1 MFRTELP
8 LTPHPQQLPLSAQVL
23 TVGSCF
29 SDTIGSR
36 LAAAKVKTLVNPFGT
51 VFNPLSACQLLR
63 AAAGEDMDWQQHLV
77 EARGRWQSYDLHAS
91 IGADSPV
98 TLLQRIQG
106 LVQEVGEFL
115 QRTDVVMLTLGS
127 AYAYRLLET
136 DEVVNNCHKVP
147 AEKFE
152 KVLLT
157 PDEIINAVAETHAY
171 LRRANPKLRFILTVS
186 PVRHLKD
193 TLPLNSVSKSVLRVA
208 CHYLSELL
216 PDVSYFPAYELLL
229 DDLRDYRFYAADMLH
244 PSDVAENY
252 IWERFTRTYFDPA
265 FGRFRKEWE
274 AVRQALGHRP
284 LYPEAPEHREFLE
297 ATLARL
303 HRLAGQTDVRA
314 EIRELEQQLA
324 ALPLPKPELLPEPE
338 LEEDDD
344 EERIDIGEPETPL
357 THAVAEVVPVAAPVV
372 DTASEVA
379 IEQPE
384 SEDDDEEE
392 ASGEESLDLALESE
406 VPQFPKKKRRSR
418 GGAKRTAR
426 KKAAQLYAQQA
437 AEAAAAASVSATA
450 AVEPAEAEQL
460 APAETLSPAAPTS
473 AEPNVAD
480 ESTPEPVAPEPT
492 PEPTPAEAP
501 APVAVPVVAKPQP
514 APNVDWLQPMDEPEE
529 EEAPKRRGLK
539 GRSKGSLATE
549 KKPRDTK
556 DRVITTPPTKSRRK
570 PAPLYAEQAAPVVE
584 SIPVEAAVPESA
596 PVEQPAPAAVPEPA
610 AETVVSVETAP
621 VEAVVPELT
630 EATETAEKPKPAR
643 KPRPSRAK
651 AAVAPVEPTPA
662 LKQPRPKQLPQ
673 RQRPGNPKRLRQYQ
687 SRRLKNLRQKL
698 RRSAAAHP
706 GKNPQRPTK
715 RHLLRKP
722 KPGLNSRV
730 LSFHPSSISMSSSQ
744 PAHTNRL
751 SQETSPYLLQHAH
764 NPVDWYPWGEEAL
777 SRARA
782 EQKPI
787 IVSIGYAACHWCH
800 VMERESF
807 ENPALA
813 QLMNEHFVCIK
824 VDREERPDVDQVYMD
839 ALQAMGVPGGW
850 PLNVFLNPEA
860 KPFYGGTYFPP
871 VAGVNCCRVSG
882 RLTREN
888 TGLS

>member
-8 LTPHPQQLPLSAQVL
+8 LTPHPQQLPLSTRVL

-29 SDTIGSR
+29 SDTIGLR
-36 LAAAKVKTLVNPFGT
+36 LAEAKVNTLVNPFGT

-77 EARGRWQSYDLHAS
+77 EARGRWQSYDLHAT

-115 QRTDVVMLTLGS
+115 QRTDVVVLTLGT

-216 PDVSYFPAYELLL
+216 PDVSYFPAYELLV

-265 FGRFRKEWE
+265 FGRFRREWE

-303 HRLAGQTDVRA
+303 QRLASQVDVRT
-314 EIRELEQQLA
+314 EIREVEQQLA
-324 ALPLPKPELLPEPE
+324 ELPLPKPQALPEPE
-338 LEEDDD
+338 LDDD
-344 EERIDIGEPETPL
+344 EEERIDIGEPATEL
-357 THAVAEVVPVAAPVV
+357 TEAVATVVPVARPAAAPVPV
-372 DTASEVA
+372 PVE
-379 IEQPE
+379 EP
-384 SEDDDEEE
+384 EEE
-392 ASGEESLDLALESE
+392 DTEEDEDAVDEPEEGLGVSLESE
-406 VPQFPKKKRRSR
+406 APVFAKKKRRSR

-426 KKAAQLYAQQA
+426 KRAAQQA
-437 AEAAAAASVSATA
+437 AEAAAAASVSASVTT
-450 AVEPAEAEQL
+450 EPAEAGLLVSEDAEQGATPTSVPEVPAAEPAAEL
-460 APAETLSPAAPTS
+460 APPAEA
-473 AEPNVAD
+473 
-480 ESTPEPVAPEPT
+480 TPV
-492 PEPTPAEAP
+492 EAP
-501 APVAVPVVAKPQP
+501 APVIRPTAPKPAP

-529 EEAPKRRGLK
+529 EPEPRRRGQK
-539 GRSKGSLATE
+539 SRGKAQAGAE

-556 DRVITTPPTKSRRK
+556 DRIITTPPSRSRRK
-570 PAPLYAEQAAPVVE
+570 PAPLYAEPAAAPG
-584 SIPVEAAVPESA
+584 
-596 PVEQPAPAAVPEPA
+596 EPA
-610 AETVVSVETAP
+610 ELVEPIVTEAIVPETAP
-621 VEAVVPELT
+621 VEPTAPAQVTEPTPAAPAPAEPTSVEAAPVAAIVPEPVAAVPAL
-630 EATETAEKPKPAR
+630 ATR

-651 AAVAPVEPTPA
+651 AAAKPKAAEKAPEAEAPKPEAVAPKKAAPKKAAPKKPKAQAPAPTPPVVEPPAEAPKKRSRPPRKKPAAPDETP
-662 LKQPRPKQLPQ
+662 
-673 RQRPGNPKRLRQYQ
+673 
-687 SRRLKNLRQKL
+687 
-698 RRSAAAHP
+698 SA
-706 GKNPQRPTK
+706 
-715 RHLLRKP
+715 
-722 KPGLNSRV
+722 S
-730 LSFHPSSISMSSSQ
+730 
-744 PAHTNRL
+744 
-751 SQETSPYLLQHAH
+751 
-764 NPVDWYPWGEEAL
+764 
-777 SRARA
+777 
-782 EQKPI
+782 
-787 IVSIGYAACHWCH
+787 
-800 VMERESF
+800 
-807 ENPALA
+807 
-813 QLMNEHFVCIK
+813 
-824 VDREERPDVDQVYMD
+824 
-839 ALQAMGVPGGW
+839 
-850 PLNVFLNPEA
+850 
-860 KPFYGGTYFPP
+860 
-871 VAGVNCCRVSG
+871 
-882 RLTREN
+882 
-888 TGLS
+888 